1 LRWLWTCLHGSSR
14 TDVFLCRCS
23 TFPVEDKNLMALT
36 LLDPKTAL
44 IEAGST
50 QNVLDLLATRSA

>member
-1 LRWLWTCLHGSSR
+1 LHGSSR
-14 TDVFLCRCS
+14 TDVFLGRCS
-23 TFPVEDKNLMALT
+23 TFIQISLEDKNLMPLT

>member
-1 LRWLWTCLHGSSR
+1 MP
-14 TDVFLCRCS
+14 F
-23 TFPVEDKNLMALT
+23 T

>member
-1 LRWLWTCLHGSSR
+1 
-14 TDVFLCRCS
+14 
-23 TFPVEDKNLMALT
+23 MALT